1 MTDKKEKIKDFFIY
15 SLFQLRIWKKIY
27 AGVTHFL
34 IFWGVSIQ
42 IVGTAINLM
51 QMRLFTPFE
60 LSVPRAGGYF
70 FYEWIMDLAGVFIIV
85 GVLMAL
91 IRRLVMRP
99 KYMGYKWDDY
109 FAIALLTLM
118 ALAGFT
124 TEGMRLLS
132 VSPDWSGYSFIGTFV
147 ADLFSAWGVTPDI
160 AFRTQPY
167 FVLLHVFLGLVF
179 AAALP
184 FTKMRHII
192 MAPLNIWLRPRRVT
206 GALEKIEDIDEAE
219 ILGVGNINEFT
230 TSELISFDACLDC
243 GRCEEVCPATISGLN
258 YSPRTLIQHLRD
270 DAVAKLLKKNG
281 DNGSMEL
288 SEAMFEEETLWA
300 CTTCGACLTR
310 CPIFIRPPER
320 VIDLRRYKTL
330 MTGEM
335 PKSVGDTLRNMERQG
350 NPWGMPPQNRVD
362 WAKGLDVKELAP
374 GDETDILF
382 FAGCAAAFDERNK
395 KVTQSFVKL
404 LQKADVKFGIL
415 GLDEACCG
423 ETARRMGHEYIFQVM
438 AEQNIEIF
446 NEINF
451 KRIVTQCPHC
461 FNTLKNEYSQMG
473 GDFEV
478 IHSSQLLT
486 EIADDL
492 ALDERKSEGV
502 QGKLTYHDSCY
513 LGRYNDEYNAPRNLL
528 DKASENRVEM
538 ARSGENSFCCGAGG
552 GGMWVETP
560 SDKRINQKRLQDA
573 IDVKADV
580 VATACPYCLTMFED
594 AVNVKGL
601 GEKMQILDI
610 SEVLVKKIE
619 EKDG

>member
-1 MTDKKEKIKDFFIY
+1 MTDKKEKTKDFFLY

-27 AGVTHFL
+27 PGITHFL
-34 IFWGVSIQ
+34 IFWGVLIQ
-42 IVGTAINLM
+42 IIGTAINLM

-60 LSVPRAGGYF
+60 LPIPRAGGYF

-91 IRRLVMRP
+91 LRRLVMHP

-109 FAIALLTLM
+109 FAIALLSLM

-124 TEGMRLLS
+124 TEGMRLVS
-132 VSPDWSGYSFIGTFV
+132 VSPDWSGYSFIGSYV
-147 ADLFSAWGVTPDI
+147 ADLFLAWGVTPDI
-160 AFRTQPY
+160 SASLHPF

-192 MAPLNIWLRPRRVT
+192 MAPLNIWLRPRRVM

-230 TSELISFDACLDC
+230 TKELISFDACLDC
-243 GRCEEVCPATISGLN
+243 GRCEEVCPATTSGLN
-258 YSPRTLIQHLRD
+258 YSPRTLIQSLRD
-270 DAVAKLLKKNG
+270 DAVNKLIKKNG
-281 DNGSMEL
+281 DGAMEL
-288 SEAMFEEETLWA
+288 SESMFEEETLWA

-320 VIDLRRYKTL
+320 IVDLRRYQILT
-330 MTGEM
+330 MGEM

-350 NPWGMPPQNRVD
+350 NPWGMPPQNRMD
-362 WAKGLDVKELAP
+362 WAKELDVKELAP
-374 GDETDILF
+374 GDETDVLF
-382 FAGCAAAFDERNK
+382 FAGCAAAFDDRNK

-404 LQKADVKFGIL
+404 LEKANVDFGVL
-415 GLDEACCG
+415 GLDEGCCG

-438 AEQNIEIF
+438 AEQNIETF
-446 NEINF
+446 NEVSF

-461 FNTLKNEYSQMG
+461 LNTLKNEYPQMG

-486 EIADDL
+486 EISDKLDL
-492 ALDERKSEGV
+492 AEGKGEGV

-513 LGRYNDEYNAPRNLL
+513 LGRYNNEYEAPRNLL

-538 ARSGENSFCCGAGG
+538 KRSGENSFCCGAGG

-560 SDKRINQKRLQDA
+560 SDKRINQTRLQDA
-573 IDVKADV
+573 IDVKADI

-594 AVNVKGL
+594 AVNVKGMA
-601 GEKMQILDI
+601 EEMQILDI
-610 SEVLVKKIE
+610 SEVLAKKIE
-619 EKDG
+619 EKEE